1 MTRPPS
7 VNSSPIALEK
17 NMTDTT
23 DQKRPS
29 EKLDP
34 NYDDC
39 VYKHLKQAIGNYLQW
54 MKSVGYARKTRQSY
68 QAQLNQFVC
77 FIKNRT
83 ISWQELF
90 GSNSLECFKKNSGQS
105 SVPAIN
111 GLSRYLFSQ
120 GKIPKPLAK
129 KTKPVDLPKI
139 YEDYLAYQQ
148 TYRQATVRQI
158 SNIKRV
164 LTAFDQ
170 YLQTHKIDLCS
181 LKIEQV
187 DAFVAEFFAPFA
199 AASCR
204 IYRCMLRGFLKYLYH
219 EQNIIKRDLAPLVV
233 GRREYAQAKPP
244 NFLRRQ
250 EVQKLFAGLTIRG
263 ASDIRTYAM
272 VQLGYTMGLRPKEI
286 SRISLDDITFSTL
299 LLAVTERKGNNP
311 VELPMPEHTV
321 KAIAAYVIGARPESE
336 HRRVFLNM
344 LPPFLPMSPN
354 GVGRHI
360 TKAMRKA
367 GLSST
372 AYWLRHTYAQNLLE
386 AGASIFEIKEMLG
399 HDKIES
405 TKLYLHVHIK
415 LMRKVLFDETF

>member
-1 MTRPPS
+1 
-7 VNSSPIALEK
+7 
-17 NMTDTT
+17 MTDTT
-23 DQKRPS
+23 DQRRPA
-29 EKLDP
+29 EKLGS
-34 NYDDC
+34 NYDNC
-39 VYKHLKQAIGNYLQW
+39 VYKHLKQAIGDYLQW

-68 QAQLNQFVC
+68 QAKLKQFLC
-77 FIKNRT
+77 FSKNTT

-90 GSNSLECFKKNSGQS
+90 TSKSLECFKKISGQS
-105 SVPAIN
+105 AVPAIN

-129 KTKPVDLPKI
+129 KTKPVELPKI

-148 TYRQATVRQI
+148 THRQATGPQI
-158 SNIKRV
+158 SHIKRV
-164 LTAFDQ
+164 LVAFDQ
-170 YLQTHKIDLCS
+170 YLKTHKIDLGS

-187 DAFVAEFFAPFA
+187 DAFVAEFLAPFA

-204 IYRCMLRGFLKYLYH
+204 IYRCNLRGFLKYLYH
-219 EQNIIKRDLAPLVV
+219 ERNIIKRDLAPLVV

-250 EVQKLFAGLTIRG
+250 EIRKLFAGLTIRS

-272 VQLGYTMGLRPKEI
+272 VQLAYTMGLRPKEI
-286 SRISLDDITFSTL
+286 SRISLDDISFSTL
-299 LLAVTERKGNNP
+299 LLAVTDRKGKNP

-321 KAIAAYVIGARPESE
+321 KAIAAYVIGARPKSE
-336 HRRVFLNM
+336 HRTVFLTM
-344 LPPFLPMSPN
+344 LPPFRPMSAN
-354 GVGRHI
+354 VVGHHI

-386 AGASIFEIKEMLG
+386 AGSSIFEIKEMLG

>member
-1 MTRPPS
+1 
-7 VNSSPIALEK
+7 
-17 NMTDTT
+17 MTDTT
-23 DQKRPS
+23 DQKQPS
-29 EKLDP
+29 EKLSP
-34 NYDDC
+34 NYNDC
-39 VYKHLKQAIGNYLQW
+39 VYKHLKQTIGDYLQW
-54 MKSVGYARKTRQSY
+54 IKSVGYARKTRQSH

-90 GSNSLECFKKNSGQS
+90 TSKSLECFKKISGQS

-129 KTKPVDLPKI
+129 KTKLVDLPII

-148 TYRQATVRQI
+148 THRQATGRQI

-164 LTAFDQ
+164 LAAFDE
-170 YLQTHKIDLCS
+170 YLQTHKIDLGS

-204 IYRCMLRGFLKYLYH
+204 IYRCMLRGFLKYLYY
-219 EQNIIKRDLAPLVV
+219 ERNIIKKDLAPFVV

-250 EVQKLFAGLTIRG
+250 EVRKLFAGLTIRS

-299 LLAVTERKGNNP
+299 LLAVTDRKGNNP

-321 KAIAAYVIGARPESE
+321 KAIAAYVIGARPKSE
-336 HRRVFLNM
+336 HRTVFLT
-344 LPPFLPMSPN
+344 LHPPFRPMSAN
-354 GVGRHI
+354 GVGHHI
-360 TKAMRKA
+360 TKAMRKS
-367 GLSST
+367 GLLSS

-386 AGASIFEIKEMLG
+386 AGSSIFEIKEMLG

>member
-1 MTRPPS
+1 
-7 VNSSPIALEK
+7 
-17 NMTDTT
+17 MTDTT

-187 DAFVAEFFAPFA
+187 DAFAAEFFAPFA
-199 AASCR
+199 VASCR

-219 EQNIIKRDLAPLVV
+219 ERNIIKRDLAPLVV

-250 EVQKLFAGLTIRG
+250 EVQKLFAGLTIRR

-321 KAIAAYVIGARPESE
+321 KAIAAYVIGVRPESE